1 MHAPTVEDIK
11 NTLEEL
17 YQEYK
22 LKGEVAYDGKESEIS
37 KYSHREM
44 ARKFSE
50 VLVYYALP
58 SIYQHISEKLLPE

>member
-37 KYSHREM
+37 RYSHREM

-50 VLVYYALP
+50 VLNRL
-58 SIYQHISEKLLPE
+58 IQ